1 MRFFRPHRDLPP
13 IARAYLGAPRPDP
26 GLHWREASYAVVDV
40 ETSGLDPRRD
50 ALLAIGL
57 APIDAGRIRVSH
69 AWYSLVRPPA
79 NLLVAADSIR
89 IHGLL
94 RDDLAAAPPLSDVLT
109 ELLPQLMRRVLVVHV
124 ASIDVRFLD
133 HALRESFG
141 IGLRGP
147 ALDTA
152 RLARSL
158 QRNAR
163 FTEGRSDQDA
173 GATLSLRTLAHA
185 AGLPAYAEHHAL
197 NDALTTAQLL
207 LAQATRLEQQG
218 GGRLSHLL
226 RAGGCLK

>member
-1 MRFFRPHRDLPP
+1 MRFFRRHRDLSP
-13 IARAYLGAPRPDP
+13 IARAYLDAPRPDP
-26 GLHWREASYAVVDV
+26 SLPWREASYAVLDV

-50 ALLAIGL
+50 ALLAVGL
-57 APIDAGRIRVSH
+57 APIDGGRIRLSH

-79 NLLVAADSIR
+79 DLLVAADSIR

-94 RDDLAAAPPLSDVLT
+94 RDELAAAPSLPDALT
-109 ELLPQLMRRVLVVHV
+109 ELLPRLMGRVLVVHV
-124 ASIDVRFLD
+124 ASIDIRFLD
-133 HALRESFG
+133 RALRESFG

-152 RLARSL
+152 RLARSME
-158 QRNAR
+158 RNAR
-163 FTEGRSDQDA
+163 FTEGRSEHA
-173 GATLSLRTLAHA
+173 AATTLSLRALADA
-185 AGLPAYAEHHAL
+185 AGLPIYPEHHAL

-218 GGRLSHLL
+218 GSCLSHLL